1 MDAIARA
8 ADMDVDAEAPDAPDA
23 ARTIAATRHFA
34 LPQALRGLAALWVVL
49 FHLHSGGHASELFAR
64 APRAVVWI
72 FAHGESGVAVFFAL
86 SGFVIAHSLRD
97 ATPSLGLL
105 SRFVLRRA
113 IRLDPPYW
121 AAILTV
127 LCLGFIEYRI
137 GHAPAPDV
145 TGPQLAAHLV
155 YAQSLL
161 GFQNINIVFWTLCYE
176 VQFYIFFVIS
186 LLVAHKFG
194 AKGRAGVRL
203 LHFGIAAI
211 WAAGYFSSPFEG
223 LFVDLWFAFYLGVLA
238 YRAPRSR
245 IDAAQMAVLFVP
257 VALSQS
263 PFGWVAFITA
273 LVLAVS
279 LATGFVKDGLRS
291 PPLLFLGT
299 ISYSL
304 YLFHNPVTGAGFFV
318 ASILKLPDL
327 AAIVTVLAVNV
338 AVAWA
343 AYRLVEAPAHALSKR
358 ITLP

>member
-1 MDAIARA
+1 MDAIART
-8 ADMDVDAEAPDAPDA
+8 ADVNVATEAPNTWDA
-23 ARTIAATRHFA
+23 ARAIAPARHFA
-34 LPQALRGLAALWVVL
+34 LPQVLRGLAALWVVL
-49 FHLHSGGHASELFAR
+49 FHLHSGGHVSGLFAQ

-145 TGPQLAAHLV
+145 TGPQLAAHLF

-186 LLVAHKFG
+186 LLITHRLG
-194 AKGRAGVRL
+194 TKGRAAVTL
-203 LHFGIAAI
+203 VHFGIAAI
-211 WAAGYFSSPFEG
+211 WAAGYFPSPLEG

-238 YRAPRSR
+238 YRAPHSRSA
-245 IDAAQMAVLFVP
+245 AAQMIALFVP

-273 LVLAVS
+273 AVLAVS

-318 ASILKLPDL
+318 AGILKLPDL
-327 AAIVTVLAVNV
+327 AAIVAVLAVNV
-338 AVAWA
+338 VVAWA

-358 ITLP
+358 IALP